1 MKAACKDCSGE
12 CAHASGSERDKQI
25 YSSRGRKGAG
35 DIQDVERCGR
45 SLCGQCGVCSM
56 LQLNALNNL
65 LQYKRFAN
73 CLRN

>member
-35 DIQDVERCGR
+35 DIQDILYYILYIRHKGYIIYTG
-45 SLCGQCGVCSM
+45 L
-56 LQLNALNNL
+56 
-65 LQYKRFAN
+65 
-73 CLRN
+73 